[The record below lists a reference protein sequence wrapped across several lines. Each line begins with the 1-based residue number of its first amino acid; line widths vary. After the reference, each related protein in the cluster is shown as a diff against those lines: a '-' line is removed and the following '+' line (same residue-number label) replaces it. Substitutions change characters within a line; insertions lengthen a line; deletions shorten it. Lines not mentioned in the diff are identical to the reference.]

1 MLRIEMANLKS
12 KREEEIIDR
21 IDWISSKE
29 QVADIF
35 TKEKVPKMCVE
46 NLRRMV
52 NDFKG
57 EERER
62 EYVQTDFQ
70 FGEQWSKRRTTRQKK
85 EKLLKKAP

>member
-35 TKEKVPKMCVE
+35 TKEKVPNMCVE
-46 NLRRMV
+46 NLKRMV
-52 NDFKG
+52 NDFNG

-62 EYVQTDFQ
+62 ENMFRLILVR
-70 FGEQWSKRRTTRQKK
+70 SVSVN
-85 EKLLKKAP
+85 LLTSC

>member
-1 MLRIEMANLKS
+1 MANLKS

-29 QVADIF
+29 QVADIL
-35 TKEKVPKMCVE
+35 TKEKVPKICVE

-52 NDFKG
+52 NDLNG

-62 EYVQTDFQ
+62 ERICLECF
-70 FGEQWSKRRTTRQKK
+70 
-85 EKLLKKAP
+85 